1 MFYAVHGVL
10 REREFEL
17 YVYIVGIVVLL
28 IYIIIDLIV
37 NDVNRTTLK
46 WVSLSVNYCSTQD
59 MKALSYCN
67 LELFLVISSLIYV
80 GWNSFLIFQ
89 TQILCGMKSAKI
101 TFSNLN
107 SLHKNKMKISSMLD
121 TPANFWC

>member
-37 NDVNRTTLK
+37 NHVNRTTLK
-46 WVSLSVNYCSTQD
+46 WVRLSVNYCSTQD
-59 MKALSYCN
+59 MKTLSYCN

-80 GWNSFLIFQ
+80 GWN
-89 TQILCGMKSAKI
+89 
-101 TFSNLN
+101 
-107 SLHKNKMKISSMLD
+107 
-121 TPANFWC
+121 

>member
-37 NDVNRTTLK
+37 NHKRTKLK
-46 WVSLSVNYCSTQD
+46 WVSLSVNNIIAVLKT
-59 MKALSYCN
+59 
-67 LELFLVISSLIYV
+67 
-80 GWNSFLIFQ
+80 
-89 TQILCGMKSAKI
+89 
-101 TFSNLN
+101 
-107 SLHKNKMKISSMLD
+107 
-121 TPANFWC
+121 

>member
-37 NDVNRTTLK
+37 NHVNRTTLK

-80 GWNSFLIFQ
+80 GWN
-89 TQILCGMKSAKI
+89 
-101 TFSNLN
+101 
-107 SLHKNKMKISSMLD
+107 
-121 TPANFWC
+121 

>member
-37 NDVNRTTLK
+37 NHVKRTTLK

-80 GWNSFLIFQ
+80 GWN
-89 TQILCGMKSAKI
+89 
-101 TFSNLN
+101 
-107 SLHKNKMKISSMLD
+107 
-121 TPANFWC
+121 

>member
-46 WVSLSVNYCSTQD
+46 WVSLSVNYSSTQA

-80 GWNSFLIFQ
+80 GWN
-89 TQILCGMKSAKI
+89 
-101 TFSNLN
+101 
-107 SLHKNKMKISSMLD
+107 
-121 TPANFWC
+121 

>member
-1 MFYAVHGVL
+1 MKIDGDLISHVQITCFGVKALLVLHWSLYNNKHDFLLAGFCLFYAVHGVL

-37 NDVNRTTLK
+37 NRVNRTTLK

-67 LELFLVISSLIYV
+67 LELFLVISSLINV
-80 GWNSFLIFQ
+80 G
-89 TQILCGMKSAKI
+89 
-101 TFSNLN
+101 
-107 SLHKNKMKISSMLD
+107 
-121 TPANFWC
+121 

>member
-46 WVSLSVNYCSTQD
+46 WVSLSVNYCSCQD
-59 MKALSYCN
+59 MKSLYFCYR
-67 LELFLVISSLIYV
+67 ELFLVICSLINE
-80 GWNSFLIFQ
+80 GWSYFLISIAQ
-89 TQILCGMKSAKI
+89 
-101 TFSNLN
+101 
-107 SLHKNKMKISSMLD
+107 
-121 TPANFWC
+121 

>member
-37 NDVNRTTLK
+37 NQKRTTLK
-46 WVSLSVNYCSTQD
+46 WVSLSVNFCSTQH
-59 MKALSYCN
+59 MKSLSYCY
-67 LELFLVISSLIYV
+67 LELF
-80 GWNSFLIFQ
+80 
-89 TQILCGMKSAKI
+89 
-101 TFSNLN
+101 FSY
-107 SLHKNKMKISSMLD
+107 KQFD
-121 TPANFWC
+121 Q

>member
-37 NDVNRTTLK
+37 NPNRTTLK
-46 WVSLSVNYCSTQD
+46 WVSLSVNYCSCQD
-59 MKALSYCN
+59 MKSLYFCYR
-67 LELFLVISSLIYV
+67 ELFLVIYSLINE
-80 GWNSFLIFQ
+80 GWSYFLISIAQ
-89 TQILCGMKSAKI
+89 
-101 TFSNLN
+101 
-107 SLHKNKMKISSMLD
+107 
-121 TPANFWC
+121 

>member
-59 MKALSYCN
+59 MKALSYKICN

-80 GWNSFLIFQ
+80 GWN
-89 TQILCGMKSAKI
+89 
-101 TFSNLN
+101 
-107 SLHKNKMKISSMLD
+107 
-121 TPANFWC
+121 

>member
-37 NDVNRTTLK
+37 NHVNRTTLK

-67 LELFLVISSLIYV
+67 LALFLVISSLIYV
-80 GWNSFLIFQ
+80 GWN
-89 TQILCGMKSAKI
+89 
-101 TFSNLN
+101 
-107 SLHKNKMKISSMLD
+107 
-121 TPANFWC
+121 

>member
-46 WVSLSVNYCSTQD
+46 WVSLSVNYCSIVKT
-59 MKALSYCN
+59 
-67 LELFLVISSLIYV
+67 
-80 GWNSFLIFQ
+80 
-89 TQILCGMKSAKI
+89 
-101 TFSNLN
+101 
-107 SLHKNKMKISSMLD
+107 
-121 TPANFWC
+121 

>member
-37 NDVNRTTLK
+37 NPNRTTLK
-46 WVSLSVNYCSTQD
+46 WVSLSVNYCSSQD
-59 MKALSYCN
+59 MKSLYFCYR
-67 LELFLVISSLIYV
+67 ELFLVICSLINE
-80 GWNSFLIFQ
+80 GWNSFLISIAQ
-89 TQILCGMKSAKI
+89 
-101 TFSNLN
+101 
-107 SLHKNKMKISSMLD
+107 
-121 TPANFWC
+121 

>member
-37 NDVNRTTLK
+37 NHVNRTTLK

-59 MKALSYCN
+59 IMKALSYCN

-80 GWNSFLIFQ
+80 GWN
-89 TQILCGMKSAKI
+89 
-101 TFSNLN
+101 
-107 SLHKNKMKISSMLD
+107 
-121 TPANFWC
+121 

>member
-37 NDVNRTTLK
+37 NPNRTTLK
-46 WVSLSVNYCSTQD
+46 WVSLSVNYCSSQD
-59 MKALSYCN
+59 MKSLYFCYH
-67 LELFLVISSLIYV
+67 ELFLVI
-80 GWNSFLIFQ
+80 
-89 TQILCGMKSAKI
+89 KI
-101 TFSNLN
+101 MQF
-107 SLHKNKMKISSMLD
+107 D
-121 TPANFWC
+121 Q

>member
-46 WVSLSVNYCSTQD
+46 WVSLSVNYSSTQA

-67 LELFLVISSLIYV
+67 LELFSVISSLIYV
-80 GWNSFLIFQ
+80 GWN
-89 TQILCGMKSAKI
+89 
-101 TFSNLN
+101 
-107 SLHKNKMKISSMLD
+107 
-121 TPANFWC
+121 

>member
-1 MFYAVHGVL
+1 MILFLSLLAGFCLFYAVHGVL

-37 NDVNRTTLK
+37 NHVHRTTLK

-80 GWNSFLIFQ
+80 GWN
-89 TQILCGMKSAKI
+89 
-101 TFSNLN
+101 
-107 SLHKNKMKISSMLD
+107 
-121 TPANFWC
+121 